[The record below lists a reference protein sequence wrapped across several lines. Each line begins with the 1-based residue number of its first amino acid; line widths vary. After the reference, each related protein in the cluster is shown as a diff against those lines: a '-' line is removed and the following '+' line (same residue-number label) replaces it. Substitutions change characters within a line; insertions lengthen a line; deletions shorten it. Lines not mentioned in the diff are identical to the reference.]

1 MREKNILLCN
11 YRYMIQRQEKCTPY
25 RPHPA
30 PHLTG
35 TKRSLYRDLE
45 KQFLASRRISDT
57 DAGGTVAQENKDPVS
72 CDTRSKQCDLSL
84 LAENGMTEPVGVK
97 TGQVSVIRKAPSSVQ
112 ISDNVQPPKR
122 SGFLTEITDNQL
134 AAGPCTSPEKLPR
147 KQAEQEARYVSALAL
162 IQLAQG
168 HS

>member
-1 MREKNILLCN
+1 M
-11 YRYMIQRQEKCTPY
+11 MQRQEKSTPY
-25 RPHPA
+25 RPHPT
-30 PHLTG
+30 PHLTA

-45 KQFLASRRISDT
+45 KQFLASRRISDE
-57 DAGGTVAQENKDPVS
+57 DAGVIVAQENKDPIS
-72 CDTRSKQCDLSL
+72 HDTESKQCESSGSAPNGVAEPASL
-84 LAENGMTEPVGVK
+84 K

-112 ISDNVQPPKR
+112 TSDSTQPPKR
-122 SGFLTEITDNQL
+122 SGCLAEITDNQL
-134 AAGPCTSPEKLPR
+134 ASSPFTSPEKLPR